1 MEPSFFKE
9 ERIRKTVAI
18 YLELVGV
25 FTRKELVRG
34 RGREKS
40 AVPLIPICVADN
52 RGRMPITSS
61 LQSQLPG
68 KQGEDKIKCQ

>member
-1 MEPSFFKE
+1 MEPSLFEE
-9 ERIRKTVAI
+9 ERIRNTVSV

-40 AVPLIPICVADN
+40 AVPLVPICVA
-52 RGRMPITSS
+52 GAEC
-61 LQSQLPG
+61 L
-68 KQGEDKIKCQ
+68 